1 MANQF
6 LFSFVALMLVG
17 STNYHTPPVA
27 RVTTANAA
35 EKVCGK
41 WQLNGEKLIVQVY
54 KEGNEFKAKIVWFD
68 DHDDTKEMDY
78 WTDEKNP
85 DPALRNR
92 KLLGMNVL
100 EKLTY
105 SPETNSWEDGM
116 IYDAK
121 HGRHWNSSAYIDNTG
136 MLKVKGYWHY
146 KFIGKTLT
154 FKRI

>member
-6 LFSFVALMLVG
+6 LCSFMALMLVG
-17 STNYHTPPVA
+17 STNYHTPVVKNDA
-27 RVTTANAA
+27 AAA

-41 WQLNGEKLIVQVY
+41 WQLKDEKLIVQVY
-54 KEGNEFKAKIVWFD
+54 KEGQEFKAKIVDFD
-68 DHDDTKEMDY
+68 DHDNTKELDY
-78 WTDEKNP
+78 WTDENNP
-85 DPALRNR
+85 NPALRSR

-105 SPETNSWEDGM
+105 NPETNSWEDGI

-121 HGRHWNSSAYIDNTG
+121 HGRHWNSSAYIDKDG
-136 MLKVKGYWHY
+136 ALKVKGYWHY